1 MIDRAQQ
8 CWTGRVAAGGSRQV
22 RPSKDNVM
30 ERQSPDFPPRRTEG
44 ILPTR
49 RRPVQW
55 ESGRPFRILSLDGG
69 GIKGIFPAAVLTGL
83 EEGYLAGQSVGDYF
97 DLLAGTSTGGI
108 LALGLGAGLTAGE
121 MLRMYLE
128 EGHRVFPSKERGLT
142 GRARRL
148 VSAQYDR
155 GPLDELLNRRLGEKT
170 LRESRRRLLIPSTEG
185 RNGEVWVF
193 KTPHHPDYKL
203 DGDERMASVAA
214 ATSAAPTYFTPFE
227 QGDYTYLDGG
237 VWANNPTMAALVEA
251 LSCFTT
257 RREDV
262 RILSIGCGE
271 NPFQITEG
279 QARKSGMVHWRGII
293 AVAMQLQSVTAV
305 NQAGLLIGR
314 DRVAR
319 LDRPDGRE
327 PIDLDDWTKAKSL
340 LPGEAGE
347 VVRDHAGHLVE
358 TFLTEPAAPFTPL
371 A

>member
-1 MIDRAQQ
+1 MDGTESNELSSR
-8 CWTGRVAAGGSRQV
+8 TG
-22 RPSKDNVM
+22 
-30 ERQSPDFPPRRTEG
+30 G

-49 RRPVQW
+49 RQPVPW
-55 ESGRPFRILSLDGG
+55 ENDLPFRILSLDGG
-69 GIKGIFPAAVLTGL
+69 GIKGIFPAAVLASL
-83 EEGYLAGQSVGDYF
+83 EGEYLEGNSVGDYF
-97 DLLAGTSTGGI
+97 DLIAGTSTGGI

-121 MLRMYLE
+121 ILRMYLE
-128 EGHRVFPSKERGLT
+128 EGHLVFPSKERGLA

-155 GPLDELLNRRLGEKT
+155 GPLDELLARILGGKT
-170 LRESRRRLLIPSTEG
+170 LRESKYRLLIPSTEG

-203 DGDERMASVAA
+203 DGDERMSSVAA

-227 QGDYTYLDGG
+227 QGGYTYLDGG
-237 VWANNPTMAALVEA
+237 IWANNPTMAALVEA
-251 LSCFTT
+251 LSCFTA

-279 QARKSGMVHWRGII
+279 QFRKSGMVHWRGII
-293 AVAMQLQSVTAV
+293 EIAMHLQSVTAV

-314 DRVAR
+314 NRVTR

-340 LPGEAGE
+340 LPGEARE
-347 VVRDHAGHLVE
+347 VVRNNASRLVE